1 MAEPASA
8 SKARAFVC
16 EHLLTH
22 GLPHMVD
29 DVRLVASELAT
40 NAMEHADTPFAV
52 TLAERDGMVH
62 LTVRDGSSVL
72 PVLVSAQMT
81 DTAGRGLLLVEQ
93 LSQEWGAMPDTAGAK
108 SVWASFSTHT
118 PE

>member
-1 MAEPASA
+1 MSEPASA

-16 EHLLTH
+16 EHLVTH
-22 GLPHMVD
+22 GLMHMVD

-52 TLAERDGMVH
+52 TLAERDGLVR

-72 PVLVSAQMT
+72 PVLVSPQLT
-81 DTAGRGLLLVEQ
+81 DTAGRGLVLVEQ
-93 LSQEWGAMPDTAGAK
+93 LSQEWGAAPDTVGAK
-108 SVWASFSTHT
+108 SVWASFSTRR